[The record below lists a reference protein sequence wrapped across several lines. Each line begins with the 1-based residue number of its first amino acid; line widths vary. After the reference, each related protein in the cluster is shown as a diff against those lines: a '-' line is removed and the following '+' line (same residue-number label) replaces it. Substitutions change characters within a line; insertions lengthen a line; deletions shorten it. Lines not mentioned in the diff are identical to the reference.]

1 MTVRKM
7 LYLLGKNTIDYDMP
21 LIAEG
26 LSYMK
31 IKETPLCALLLCTLI
46 GTGIAAFVFP
56 SSVMFTVLALHYFFN
71 MVVYLV
77 LKKKTDSRIK
87 LLFGIG
93 NMLNTADSVS
103 RAVPELDED
112 IPKKLSALRPAM
124 KISSFI
130 VSKLINDSKDDFSAL
145 AAYLFGPFMTDILL
159 YGRLLA
165 ILQKKHGECM
175 AVYNYLGSIDAAISV
190 GSFRKSLSRYCV
202 PSFGDTDDFNFE
214 EVVHPLIK
222 NAVAN
227 DLSFERNIIITGSN
241 ASGKSTFVKA
251 VAVNLILGQTI
262 NTCTAKS
269 AVLPHC
275 GVITSMAV
283 KDDVLSGDSYYIR
296 EIKYLKRMTE
306 LCSQG
311 SLLFLAIDEI
321 LKGTNTK
328 ERIAASKAVLDYF
341 SKQHCMLM
349 VATHDL
355 ELAKAFDKTYD
366 NYHFAEVIGT
376 QDVRFDYE
384 LHKGISNSS
393 NAIKL
398 LSAIGFPKQIIDMA
412 QSEAEKD
419 TV

>member
-1 MTVRKM
+1 
-7 LYLLGKNTIDYDMP
+7 
-21 LIAEG
+21 
-26 LSYMK
+26 
-31 IKETPLCALLLCTLI
+31 
-46 GTGIAAFVFP
+46 
-56 SSVMFTVLALHYFFN
+56 
-71 MVVYLV
+71 
-77 LKKKTDSRIK
+77 
-87 LLFGIG
+87 
-93 NMLNTADSVS
+93 
-103 RAVPELDED
+103 
-112 IPKKLSALRPAM
+112 
-124 KISSFI
+124 
-130 VSKLINDSKDDFSAL
+130 
-145 AAYLFGPFMTDILL
+145 
-159 YGRLLA
+159 
-165 ILQKKHGECM
+165 
-175 AVYNYLGSIDAAISV
+175 
-190 GSFRKSLSRYCV
+190 
-202 PSFGDTDDFNFE
+202 
-214 EVVHPLIK
+214 
-222 NAVAN
+222 
-227 DLSFERNIIITGSN
+227 
-241 ASGKSTFVKA
+241 
-251 VAVNLILGQTI
+251 
-262 NTCTAKS
+262 
-269 AVLPHC
+269 
-275 GVITSMAV
+275 MAV
-283 KDDVLSGDSYYIR
+283 KDDVLSGESYYIR